1 MPIRPEHIYLYPI
14 DWPQLSHHVRFVR
27 AAGCCEHCGR
37 PHGQRVFHLRDGR
50 WWDRK
55 RHCWR
60 NGQGRR
66 VRRPMEN
73 ILAHGAWTPVVLAC
87 AHLNHDPSDSA
98 LYQLAG
104 VTTRK

>member
-1 MPIRPEHIYLYPI
+1 MPIRPEHVFLYPI

-27 AAGCCEHCGR
+27 AGGACEHCGR

-66 VRRPMEN
+66 VRRPTEN
-73 ILAHGAWTPVVLAC
+73 IPALALGRRWF
-87 AHLNHDPSDSA
+87 
-98 LYQLAG
+98 
-104 VTTRK
+104 